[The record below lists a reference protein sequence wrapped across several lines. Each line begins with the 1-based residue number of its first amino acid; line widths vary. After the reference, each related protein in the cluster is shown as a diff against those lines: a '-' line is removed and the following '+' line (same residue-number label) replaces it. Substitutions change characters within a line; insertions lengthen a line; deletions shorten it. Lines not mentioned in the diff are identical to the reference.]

1 MTQGKRFSQVYLKS
15 DSPVKDSQRMRN
27 RLSACYWELLS
38 SDSSELIKKIHL
50 ETGAKVPFVVSSYSL
65 TQFFE
70 SCDIRDLLDS
80 ITIIFQYYHSGRVNK
95 HKAPHWHAFVSR
107 VFKEEN
113 LGYQLDELGGVHFF
127 QDEEFE
133 RSRNATLAGLSNQPA
148 VKEAFEKSHAFL
160 DQDSPDTASA
170 IRAVFEA
177 LEIMYKHFIKAE
189 AKERLNSHG
198 VQKNLKSLIQEKLSD
213 KPIEL
218 KASEHLLD
226 GFCDWIDAGHM
237 YRHGQK
243 VEVTEPPSIE
253 FTVMFISQGA
263 SYLRFLLQLA

>member
-1 MTQGKRFSQVYLKS
+1 MEQGKRFSQVYLKS
-15 DSPVKDSQRMRN
+15 DSPVRDSQRMRN
-27 RLSACYWELLS
+27 RLSACYWDLLT
-38 SDSSELIKKIHL
+38 SDSGELIKKIHL

-65 TQFFE
+65 SQFFE
-70 SCDIRDLLDS
+70 TCEIRDLLDS
-80 ITIIFQYYHSGRVNK
+80 ITIIFQYYHLGKVNK
-95 HKAPHWHAFVSR
+95 HKAPQWHAFVSK

-113 LGYQLDELGGVHFF
+113 LGYILDDLGGVHFF

-133 RSRNATLAGLSNQPA
+133 RNRNATISGLSDQPA
-148 VKEAFEKSHAFL
+148 VKEAFEKSYIYL
-160 DQDSPDTASA
+160 DQDTPDNASA

-177 LEIMYKHFIKAE
+177 LEIMYKHLIKAE
-189 AKERLNSHG
+189 GKERLNSHG
-198 VQKNLKSLIQEKLSD
+198 VQKNLKAIIQAQLKE

-218 KASEHLLD
+218 KATEHLLD

-243 VEVTEPPSIE
+243 VEITEAPSIE
-253 FTVMFISQGA
+253 YTVMFISQGA